1 MPSKPDLPT
10 PPRVRVW
17 RRPYVRRLELKRCP
31 PEKHPV
37 CLRPRCTLFD
47 SVDRGRKQIEKEE
60 GRFFS
65 HTHFFLVKRC
75 ER

>member
-17 RRPYVRRLELKRCP
+17 RRPYVRRLELRRCP

-37 CLRPRCTLFD
+37 RLRPRCTLFD
-47 SVDRGRKQIEKEE
+47 SVDRGRKQSEKR
-60 GRFFS
+60 GRAIFFP
-65 HTHFFLVKRC
+65 HTFFFGEAL
-75 ER
+75 

>member
-17 RRPYVRRLELKRCP
+17 RRPYVRRLELRRCP

-37 CLRPRCTLFD
+37 RLRPRCTLFD
-47 SVDRGRKQIEKEE
+47 SVDRGRKQSEKGEK
-60 GRFFS
+60 GDFFP
-65 HTHFFLVKRC
+65 THIFFW
-75 ER
+75 